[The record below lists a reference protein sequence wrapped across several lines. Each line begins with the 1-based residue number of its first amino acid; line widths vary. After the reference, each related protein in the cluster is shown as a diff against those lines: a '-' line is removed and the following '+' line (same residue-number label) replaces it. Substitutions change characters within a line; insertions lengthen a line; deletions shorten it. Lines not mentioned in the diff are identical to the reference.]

1 MSKLVKEKL
10 NEGFGT
16 NTELLRQLVK
26 LSNNSRLTQE
36 AALMLSNSLSEN
48 EMRRFIEWC
57 YHANRN

>member
-1 MSKLVKEKL
+1 MSKLVKENI
-10 NEGFGT
+10 NEGFGA

-36 AALMLSNSLSEN
+36 ATLILSERLSRE
-48 EMRRFIEWC
+48 EMRRFLDWC